1 MNVKLSQKVAIAQRR
16 QQVAELTLDGWTQSA
31 IAAQLG
37 LTQAAISKDL
47 KQIRLAWRESS
58 IRDFDELR
66 SQELAKLDRIER
78 EAWAA
83 WRRSQEPAQTATV
96 DGTAGSQK
104 AKRTVRHQYGDPR
117 FLQVTLDAIE
127 ARRQM
132 LGLDAPTK
140 VAPTTPDGQPLTNEQ
155 RSVLIEALL
164 DERLGPVILDT
175 TREEPVHESQPPAT
189 SPSPGKPDGRG
200 TGEA

>member
-1 MNVKLSQKVAIAQRR
+1 MNVRFSHKLAIAKRR
-16 QQVAELTLDGWTQSA
+16 QQVAELILEGWTQAA
-31 IAAQLG
+31 IAEHLK

-47 KQIRLAWRESS
+47 KQIRIAWHESS

-66 SQELAKLDRIER
+66 SLELAKLELIER

-83 WRRSQEPAQTATV
+83 WRRSQQPAQTATV
-96 DGTAGSQK
+96 DGQPGSQK
-104 AKRTVRHQYGDPR
+104 SKRTVRHQYGDPR
-117 FLQVTLDAIE
+117 FLQVTLEAIE

-140 VAPTTPDGQPLTNEQ
+140 IAPTTPDGQPLTNEQ

-164 DERLGPVILDT
+164 DERCGPLMLEPKEET
-175 TREEPVHESQPPAT
+175 TDESHPAT
-189 SPSPGKPDGRG
+189 TAPGV
-200 TGEA
+200 